1 MAAADPI
8 NSDEHHD
15 GDHDAVSIHHA
26 ATTSRGSAPSK
37 AAKPASFYMSLLALG
52 MLSLITSWDATSLA
66 IALPV
71 ITSHLEGT
79 TLECFWASI
88 SFILGVAITQ
98 PIYVSVSDVLGRKQ
112 PLYASMILFM
122 IGAVVFATADS
133 MIVLIIGRLIQGLGA
148 GGLDVLEEIILAD
161 ITTLRER
168 PKYIGLLAVFIAVGT
183 VSGPILGAVFSE
195 FADWRW
201 IGWINLPIV
210 GVAFVLA
217 FFFLRLKPILMPLN
231 EKIRRLDWLG
241 MSMFAF
247 GAAAVSL
254 PLSWANALYPWSSW
268 RTILLLVVGVL
279 VLVVFGLHERTS
291 SLKEALMPRR
301 IFSSRT
307 SNASFIAG
315 LVHGM
320 ILYTM
325 LLYLPLFFQA
335 VFLEPPLQA
344 GISTLPVCA
353 LVVGFSFVAPIIV
366 EITRR
371 YRLLLVAGWALT
383 TAFLGAWC
391 LVGKDTSRAK
401 AYAFQAMLGV
411 GAGTLFTGI
420 QIPVQ
425 ASATAANVDDTGLAV
440 GMLVVFRLFGG
451 LVGLAVGSTAFH
463 SAFRAHIY
471 AMSPPLPESARVLED
486 ASQAISFIPTLTT
499 LDVPA
504 ASLDALV
511 DVYQKSFQAIW
522 IAMTAV
528 SGLGLLATFFIEE
541 LTLEIDEVGRQGL
554 DTST

>member
-1 MAAADPI
+1 M
-8 NSDEHHD
+8 
-15 GDHDAVSIHHA
+15 
-26 ATTSRGSAPSK
+26 
-37 AAKPASFYMSLLALG
+37 
-52 MLSLITSWDATSLA
+52 
-66 IALPV
+66 
-71 ITSHLEGT
+71 
-79 TLECFWASI
+79 
-88 SFILGVAITQ
+88 
-98 PIYVSVSDVLGRKQ
+98 SVSDVLGRKQ

-122 IGAVVFATADS
+122 IGAIVFATADS

-168 PKYIGLLAVFIAVGT
+168 PKYIGLLAIFIALGT

-195 FADWRW
+195 FVDWRW

-217 FFFLRLKPILMPLN
+217 FFFLRLKPILMPFN
-231 EKIRRLDWLG
+231 EKVRRLDWLG

-247 GAAAVSL
+247 GASAIAL

-268 RTILLLVVGVL
+268 RTILLLVIGVL
-279 VLVVFGLHERTS
+279 VLVVFGLHERNS

-307 SNASFIAG
+307 SNASFITGFIHG
-315 LVHGM
+315 L

-335 VFLEPPLQA
+335 VFLEAPLQA

-371 YRLLLVAGWALT
+371 YRLLLVAGWVLT
-383 TAFLGAWC
+383 TTFLGVWC
-391 LVGKDTSRAK
+391 LVGKDTSRAE

-425 ASATAANVDDTGLAV
+425 ASASAVNVDDTGLAV

-451 LVGLAVGSTAFH
+451 LIGLAVGSTAFH
-463 SAFRAHIY
+463 SAFHKQITAIG
-471 AMSPPLPESARVLED
+471 PLPESARVLED
-486 ASQAISFIPTLTT
+486 ASQAVSFIPALMT
-499 LDVPA
+499 LDIPA
-504 ASLDALV
+504 ASLDGLIN
-511 DVYQKSFQAIW
+511 VYQKSFQAVW
-522 IAMTAV
+522 IA
-528 SGLGLLATFFIEE
+528 SK
-541 LTLEIDEVGRQGL
+541 Q
-554 DTST
+554 